1 MREGTANIISPGFRC
16 RSIRATGGR
25 LFLLKFN
32 PLVGVLE
39 IDMERLA
46 QAV

>member
-1 MREGTANIISPGFRC
+1 MQVARSLPDFAALHPGYKPNSR
-16 RSIRATGGR
+16 R
-25 LFLLKFN
+25 LFLKFD
-32 PLVGVLE
+32 PLVGTLE

>member
-1 MREGTANIISPGFRC
+1 LSHKRVNALF
-16 RSIRATGGR
+16 RSIRATGHH
-25 LFLLKFN
+25 LFWLKFE